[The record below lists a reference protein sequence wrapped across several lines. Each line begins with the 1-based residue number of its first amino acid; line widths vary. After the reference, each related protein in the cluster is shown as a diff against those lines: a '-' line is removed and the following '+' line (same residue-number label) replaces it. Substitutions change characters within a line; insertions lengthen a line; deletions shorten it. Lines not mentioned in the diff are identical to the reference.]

1 MRLWIDDLREDPDTK
16 HAEYSEAVGW
26 TWTKTSADAIEL
38 LAAWEQSSGRMF
50 MDDSLDEVAFD
61 HDLGGDDT
69 TRPVM
74 LWMIE
79 QDVWPKCISVHTANP
94 VGREWLVG
102 MAKRYAPAGTVIAG

>member
-16 HAEYSEAVGW
+16 HGRYSETVGW
-26 TWTKTSADAIEL
+26 RWVKTSDAAIAA
-38 LAAWEQSSGRMF
+38 LAMWEQSSGRHYF
-50 MDDSLDEVAFD
+50 DDVLDEVAFD

-69 TRPVM
+69 TRRVM

-94 VGREWLVG
+94 VGREWLIG

>member
-16 HAEYSEAVGW
+16 WRGIYTEPEGW
-26 TWTKTSADAIEL
+26 LWVKTSAEAI
-38 LAAWEQSSGRMF
+38 AALREEPRF
-50 MDDSLDEVAFD
+50 AEVAFD

-69 TRPVM
+69 TRRVM

-79 QDVWPKCISVHTANP
+79 NNVWPERISVHTANP

-102 MAKRYAPAGTVIAG
+102 MAKRYAIDSTAIAA